1 MRPMIIGDLK
11 THFSQVI
18 KNVKSGEEIAV
29 TFGRKKEIVAY
40 LIPKAARIG
49 AKRQLDILQG
59 KGTVTFAD
67 DFKLTNDEFLGL

>member
-40 LIPKAARIG
+40 LIPKTARYW
-49 AKRQLDILQG
+49 D
-59 KGTVTFAD
+59 
-67 DFKLTNDEFLGL
+67 